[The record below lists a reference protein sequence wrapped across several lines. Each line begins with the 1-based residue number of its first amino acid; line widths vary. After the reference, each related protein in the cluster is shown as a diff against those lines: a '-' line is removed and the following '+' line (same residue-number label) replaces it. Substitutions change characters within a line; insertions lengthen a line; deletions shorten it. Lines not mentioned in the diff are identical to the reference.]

1 MQHDRNSRHLH
12 LLEQANQTL
21 SSPISESHL
30 AECAMSSSPDPAKFA
45 NIIDKNPLIVSPNLS
60 IELTIGKMQNS
71 CALVVENS
79 QLIGIFTTKDAL
91 RAIAKTDDWRSI
103 NVGEV
108 MTQKVITIAQI
119 DLRDIVSIS
128 NLMRQKHIHY
138 LPVLDQNNHPIGMIT
153 EDSIY
158 RIFNLVEIYTAISE
172 DRSQL
177 MNEMPTLASDV
188 SECQQTEIALRDSKR
203 SEVALRQQV
212 EREQLVGAITRRVR
226 KSLNLAQILN
236 TTVEQSC
243 QVLQADRVLVYQ
255 IARNDTGCVIA
266 ESIKSGWSSI
276 LDTCFP
282 SEVFPSECL
291 QRYLE
296 GHITYIADCKS
307 EPILPCMTQF
317 IEDFQIR
324 AMLIVP
330 IIQEESNRL
339 WGLLIAHQCSN
350 GREWQSWELTLQ
362 LQLADQ
368 LAIATKQSEL
378 YQQLQLEL
386 KERKRAEE
394 QLRQTND
401 CLALTNEQ
409 LARATRSKDEFLSN
423 MSHELRTPLNAI
435 LGISEGLLDEGFAP
449 LTDKQKKAL
458 RTIEKSGKHLLEL
471 INDILDLAKIEAGK
485 LELSFTSVEIASLC
499 DSSMGFIKR
508 QASKKNI
515 TLNTKIL
522 NGAERSFMDERRMR
536 QVLINLLSNA
546 VKFTPDGGDVTLEVS
561 VNEEERKVF
570 FCVRDTGIG
579 IASEDKHKLFKTFVQ
594 IDSSLSRRHDGTGLG
609 LALVLRIV
617 ELHSGSVRL
626 ESEVGKGS
634 QFMVTIPLW

>member
-1 MQHDRNSRHLH
+1 MQHDRNFRHLH
-12 LLEQANQTL
+12 LLEQANQIL
-21 SSPISESHL
+21 SSPIAESHL
-30 AECAMSSSPDPAKFA
+30 SECAMSSSLDPAKLA
-45 NIIDKNPLIVSPNLS
+45 NIVDKNPLIVSPNLS
-60 IELTIGKMQNS
+60 IELAIGMMQNS

-79 QLIGIFTTKDAL
+79 QLVGIFTTKDAL
-91 RAIAKTDDWRSI
+91 RAITKADDWRSI
-103 NVGEV
+103 SVGLV
-108 MTQKVITIAQI
+108 MTQKVIAIAQN
-119 DLRDIVSIS
+119 DLRDIVSIA
-128 NLMRQKHIHY
+128 NLMRQHHIHY
-138 LPVLDQNNHPIGMIT
+138 LPVLDQHHHPIGLIT
-153 EDSIY
+153 GDIICRVFDSME
-158 RIFNLVEIYTAISE
+158 VYTAIAG
-172 DRSQL
+172 DRAQL
-177 MNEMPTLASDV
+177 NDETLTLVSDIN
-188 SECQQTEIALRDSKR
+188 ECQQTETALRDSKLA
-203 SEVALRQQV
+203 EVALRQQI

-236 TTVEQSC
+236 TTVEQLC

-255 IARNDTGCVIA
+255 IARNGTGCVIA
-266 ESIKSGWSSI
+266 ESIKPGWSSI

-282 SEVFPSECL
+282 SEAFPSDCL

-307 EPILPCMTQF
+307 EPILPCMSQM

-330 IIQEESNRL
+330 IVQEESNRL
-339 WGLLIAHQCSN
+339 WGLLIVHQCSN
-350 GREWQSWELTLQ
+350 IREWQAWELTLQ

-449 LTDKQKKAL
+449 LTDKQKKAI

-485 LELSFTSVEIASLC
+485 LELCFTSVAIASLC

-515 TLNTKIL
+515 TLKTKIL
-522 NGAERSFMDERRMR
+522 DGAERSFMDERRMR

-561 VNEEERKVF
+561 VNEEDRKVM

-609 LALVLRIV
+609 LALVRRIV

-626 ESEVGKGS
+626 ESEVGQGS

>member
-1 MQHDRNSRHLH
+1 MQHDRNSKHLQI
-12 LLEQANQTL
+12 LEQANQAL
-21 SSPISESHL
+21 SSPIVESHL
-30 AECAMSSSPDPAKFA
+30 LECAIPSSLDPAKLA

-60 IELTIGKMQNS
+60 IELTIGKMQHS

-108 MTQKVITIAQI
+108 MTQKVITIDQN
-119 DLRDIVSIS
+119 DLRDIILIA
-128 NLMRQKHIHY
+128 NLMRQHHIHY
-138 LPVLDQNNHPIGMIT
+138 LPVLDQNNRPIGMIAR
-153 EDSIY
+153 DSIC
-158 RIFNLVEIYTAISE
+158 RVFDPMEIYMEIAG
-172 DRSQL
+172 DRAQL
-177 MNEMPTLASDV
+177 RDETLTPVSDINEY
-188 SECQQTEIALRDSKR
+188 QQTETALRDSKLA
-203 SEVALRQQV
+203 EVALRQQI

-243 QVLQADRVLVYQ
+243 QVLQADRVLIYQ
-255 IARNDTGCVIA
+255 IARDDTGCVIA

-276 LDTCFP
+276 LSTYFP
-282 SEVFPSECL
+282 SEAFPSECL

-485 LELSFTSVEIASLC
+485 LELSFTSVAIANLC

-561 VNEEERKVF
+561 VNEEDRKVI

-609 LALVLRIV
+609 LALVQRIV